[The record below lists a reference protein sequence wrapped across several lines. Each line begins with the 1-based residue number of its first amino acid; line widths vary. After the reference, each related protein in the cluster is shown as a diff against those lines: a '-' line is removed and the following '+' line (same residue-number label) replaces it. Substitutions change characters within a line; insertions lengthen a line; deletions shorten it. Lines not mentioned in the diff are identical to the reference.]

1 MDGAQGEGEDS
12 GEGGALDGGAGGGE
26 TLQEEAAQV
35 SQQSTCM
42 FEVNLDH
49 ILEKVFDELSGKC
62 FLLKLCRNVG
72 ESGLTC
78 N

>member
-1 MDGAQGEGEDS
+1 MYGAQGEGEDS

-35 SQQSTCM
+35 GQQSTCVLK
-42 FEVNLDH
+42 VNLDH
-49 ILEKVFDELSGKC
+49 ILDKIFDELSGKC
-62 FLLKLCRNVG
+62 FMLKLGRNVG